1 MRGTVVDRDLVVAA
15 RNGDREAFAILARAQ
30 GDRLFAIAMR
40 ILREVD
46 LAEDAVQQA
55 LVEAW
60 RDLPSLRD
68 PDRFEGWLYRTLVH
82 NCYAEA
88 ARRRRWSSRIQV
100 LPVDGPAA
108 PDDTLSVADRDQLER
123 GFRRLPA
130 EQRAVLVMHHYL
142 GLSSAEIATSLDIAP
157 GTVRSRLHYAH
168 RGMRAALEADARPIR
183 STERP
188 A

>member
-1 MRGTVVDRDLVVAA
+1 MDRELVEQA
-15 RNGDREAFAILARAQ
+15 RKGDREAFAVLARAQ

-40 ILREVD
+40 ILRETD
-46 LAEDAVQQA
+46 LAEDAVQQT

-68 PDRFEGWLYRTLVH
+68 PDRFEGWLYRTLVRS
-82 NCYAEA
+82 CYAEA
-88 ARRRRWSSRIQV
+88 ARRRRWTSRVRV
-100 LPVDGPAA
+100 LPEHGPSVA
-108 PDDTLSVADRDQLER
+108 DDTLTVADRDQLER

-142 GLSSAEIATSLDIAP
+142 GLSSAEIATTLGIAA

-183 STERP
+183 ATERS